1 MRIPASCSAGKL
13 RSNAGCVSSSET
25 ITADFKA
32 GVCVCVHMCVY
43 RTGEEKQPL
52 KLCFE
57 RCQNTEPHICMEKIC
72 MFG

>member
-25 ITADFKA
+25 ITADFSW
-32 GVCVCVHMCVY
+32 CVCVHMCVY

>member
-32 GVCVCVHMCVY
+32 GVCVCVHMCEH
-43 RTGEEKQPL
+43 TGVHAHML
-52 KLCFE
+52 IH
-57 RCQNTEPHICMEKIC
+57 RHIK
-72 MFG
+72 